1 MILCNWSVDFLHD
14 RQRDLTRID
23 RVGRQNRDVA
33 VIVGVSRDA
42 GRLSVPRTVQRRRD
56 FEASSPISRTSRK
69 ATGELWIAVDR
80 LSTEWLAPVEKRLA
94 DISSGEDPTLR
105 RKLIND
111 PVWKSIELYDHEVL
125 LLDSPLIQ
133 RRRGVRQLGLANL
146 VFPGANHDRF
156 EHLCGVVE
164 SADRMFHALK
174 SNRVSRPKGKHPLP
188 DFTDSD
194 LKLVR
199 LAALLHDVGHGPFS
213 HAIEPVVEKRYRE
226 DFAAFSRL
234 TKEHVHL
241 DSKIAPA
248 EAISALIVL
257 SDAMGRI
264 LGSRKFVLGIDDIKD
279 VQWRIAVLILGARS
293 ARQEACFSA
302 IISIDADKLDYMAR
316 DAHHTGMPIAFDT
329 DRLIRKLEV
338 VQCTPDNIPSGTTHQ
353 RNIEFA
359 RQSENSRY
367 SDIAVVS
374 SGVGALEQMLIGRA
388 FLYDRLYHHHKVRA
402 ADAMAQRLIRYA
414 EEERG
419 QHFELDELYIS
430 VGDDTMIRI
439 LGGELKHDKI
449 AGGGDEAARL
459 SEAITRRDLYHRAF
473 AFRASFHHSLEAETS
488 ETSARA
494 AIWSPMST
502 DLSSMAERQ
511 KLEREI
517 FDKAKL
523 FAKSIKDPV
532 AITAGEALRPSEVIV
547 DLSDNRVKPVSINVH
562 VGDDVLEQ
570 PNLFFDPSR
579 WSNVYDLQKRTGY
592 VFAPLEAVQIVNLAA
607 TVLFF
612 EKWGY
617 TGGEKGRRF
626 IRSGA
631 YRQEWVG
638 DLHDAGLIDAF
649 LKDVLSDRSVI
660 RSYLRAD
667 EVHLPGEW
675 ENEDPTLAGTIAND
689 LRDYLPQGLSEED
702 RVAVAVGIRELASF
716 VKMWNTDSSLT
727 KSNPDEHELQL
738 ELLRHLRSRGV
749 TASEGTELAGGETD
763 VIIDNRCLIENKIGA
778 GKSPFK
784 SKADA
789 PYQANRYGVA
799 LCQRVFFTLVAYTP
813 SSEADLLRQTDSVK
827 VIQLDNLNR
836 TAVEIRFVVPV
847 GLSNPSR
854 AKKPKNADAIED
866 RVNESAK

>member
-1 MILCNWSVDFLHD
+1 MQLPPG
-14 RQRDLTRID
+14 DL
-23 RVGRQNRDVA
+23 
-33 VIVGVSRDA
+33 
-42 GRLSVPRTVQRRRD
+42 LEE
-56 FEASSPISRTSRK
+56 FRK
-69 ATGELWIAVDR
+69 ATGELWSAVDR
-80 LSTEWLAPVEKRLA
+80 LSAEWLAPVEKRLA
-94 DISSGEDPTLR
+94 DISSGKDPTLR

-125 LLDSPLIQ
+125 LLDSPLVQ
-133 RRRGVRQLGLANL
+133 RLRGVRQLGLANL

-174 SNRVSRPKGKHPLP
+174 SNRDSRPGGRYPLP
-188 DFTDSD
+188 DFTQSD

-213 HAIEPVVEKRYRE
+213 HAIEPVVEKRYRG
-226 DFAAFSRL
+226 DFTAFSRIV
-234 TKEHVHL
+234 KEQVHL

-257 SDAMGRI
+257 SDAMGRV
-264 LGSRKFVLGIDDIKD
+264 LRSSKFALGIDDIKD

-302 IISIDADKLDYMAR
+302 IISSQIDADKLDYMAR

-338 VQCTPDNIPSGTTHQ
+338 VQCTPANIPSGSSHQ
-353 RNIEFA
+353 RNVEFA
-359 RQSENSRY
+359 RQSANDRY

-419 QHFELDELYIS
+419 QPFELEELYIS

-439 LGGELKHDKI
+439 LGGELKHAKI
-449 AGGGDEAARL
+449 ACGGDEAARL

-473 AFRASFHHSLEAETS
+473 AFRASFHNSLEAETN

-494 AIWSPMST
+494 AVWSPMST
-502 DLSSMAERQ
+502 DLSSMTERQ
-511 KLEREI
+511 ILEREI
-517 FDKAKL
+517 FDRAKL
-523 FAKSIKDPV
+523 FARSIKDPV
-532 AITAGEALRPSEVIV
+532 ARAAGDALRPSEVIV
-547 DLSDNRVKPVSINVH
+547 DLSDNRVKPVTINVH

-592 VFAPLEAVQIVNLAA
+592 VFAPREAVQIVNLAA
-607 TVLFF
+607 AVLFF
-612 EKWGY
+612 ERWGY

-626 IRSGA
+626 IRGAA
-631 YRQEWVG
+631 YRQEWVT
-638 DLHDAGLIDAF
+638 DLQEAGLIDPF
-649 LKDVLSDRSVI
+649 LNDVLSEKSVI
-660 RSYLRAD
+660 RSYLRPD
-667 EVHLPGEW
+667 EIILPSDW
-675 ENEDPTLAGTIAND
+675 QNEDPALAQIIAND
-689 LRDYLPQGLSEED
+689 LRDYLPQGLSAED
-702 RVAVAVGIRELASF
+702 RVAVAIGIEELSSF
-716 VKMWNTDSSLT
+716 VKVWNTDSKLL
-727 KSNPDEHELQL
+727 KSNPAEHELQT

-749 TASEGTELAGGETD
+749 VAHEGAEFAGGETD
-763 VIIDNRCLIENKIGA
+763 VIIGERCLIENKIGA
-778 GKSPFK
+778 GKSPFD

-789 PYQANRYGVA
+789 PYQANRYGIA

-813 SSEADLLRQTDSVK
+813 SSEKDLLRQTASVK
-827 VIQLDNLNR
+827 VNPLDDLDR

-847 GLSNPSR
+847 GLSNPSL
-854 AKKPKNADAIED
+854 AKKPKQ
-866 RVNESAK
+866 SAAKKDPSVP

>member
-1 MILCNWSVDFLHD
+1 ME
-14 RQRDLTRID
+14 
-23 RVGRQNRDVA
+23 
-33 VIVGVSRDA
+33 
-42 GRLSVPRTVQRRRD
+42 LSPGELLD
-56 FEASSPISRTSRK
+56 EFRK
-69 ATGELWIAVDR
+69 ATGELWSAVNA
-80 LSTEWLAPVEKRLA
+80 LSTEWLAPVERRLS
-94 DISSGEDPTLR
+94 DISSGKDPTLR

-125 LLDSPLIQ
+125 LLDSPLVQ
-133 RRRGVRQLGLANL
+133 RLRGVRQLGLANL

-174 SNRVSRPKGKHPLP
+174 SNKGSRPKGRHPLP
-188 DFTDSD
+188 DFEDTD

-213 HAIEPVVEKRYRE
+213 HAIEPVVEKRYRK
-226 DFAAFSRL
+226 DFAAFSE
-234 TKEHVHL
+234 TIKGQVHL

-264 LGSRKFVLGIDDIKD
+264 LKSSKFALGIDDIKD

-302 IISIDADKLDYMAR
+302 IISSQIDADKLDYMAR

-338 VQCTPDNIPSGTTHQ
+338 VQCTPDNLPAGATHQ
-353 RNIEFA
+353 RNLAFA

-414 EEERG
+414 EDERG
-419 QHFELDELYIS
+419 KPFELHELYIS

-439 LGGELKHDKI
+439 LGGELKH
-449 AGGGDEAARL
+449 ALTEGGGEEASRL
-459 SEAITRRDLYHRAF
+459 SNAITRRDLYHRAF
-473 AFRASFHHSLEAETS
+473 AFRASFHYSLEEETT

-502 DLSSMAERQ
+502 ELSGMLERQ
-511 KLEREI
+511 QLEREI
-517 FDKAKL
+517 FAKAKQ
-523 FAKSIKDPV
+523 FAESISDPAAKS
-532 AITAGEALRPSEVIV
+532 AGDALRPSEVIV
-547 DLSDNRVKPVSINVH
+547 DLSDNRVKPVTINVH

-570 PNLFFDPSR
+570 PNLFFDPQR

-592 VFAPLEAVQIVNLAA
+592 VFAPREAVQIVNLAA
-607 TVLFF
+607 SVLFF

-631 YRQEWVG
+631 YKQEWVE
-638 DLHDAGLIDAF
+638 DLHKANLIDAF
-649 LKDVLSDRSVI
+649 LKDVLSSKSVV

-667 EVHLPGEW
+667 EIKIPEDW
-675 ENEDPTLAGTIAND
+675 EHENPSLRTEIASD
-689 LRDYLPQGLSEED
+689 LRAYLPQGLSDAD
-702 RVAVAVGIRELASF
+702 RVAVARGIEHLSSF
-716 VKMWNTDSSLT
+716 VRVWMLDPQLS
-727 KSNPDEHELQL
+727 KSDPSEQELQL
-738 ELLRHLRSRGV
+738 QLLRHLRSQQ
-749 TASEGTELAGGETD
+749 ANAKEGTEFAGGETD
-763 VIIDNRCLIENKIGA
+763 VLIDDRCLIENKIG
-778 GKSPFK
+778 GGRKPFETT
-784 SKADA
+784 AHA
-789 PYQANRYGVA
+789 PYQANRYGIA
-799 LCQRVFFTLVAYTP
+799 MCQRVFFTLVAYNP
-813 SSEADLLRQTDSVK
+813 ASDADIRRQSDSVK
-827 VIQLDNLNR
+827 VTPLDDLDR
-836 TAVEIRFVVPV
+836 TAVEIRFVVPA
-847 GLSNPSR
+847 GLSNPSD
-854 AKKPKNADAIED
+854 AKKPTKA
-866 RVNESAK
+866 RR